1 MITSLIA
8 SVLQLDRRALKALK
22 ITDLYSLHRVVYS
35 LFDDVRS
42 VSEKSASVPSG
53 ILWADQGGD
62 FHGRRILLL
71 SDRTPDSQVN
81 QEFGEVA
88 YKPISADFLNHNR
101 YRFKVIINPTRR
113 GNASRKLMPVKGRDQ
128 ISQWFMDRAVN
139 SWGFQV
145 TEHDLQIDK
154 MEVMQFTDK
163 SGRAVTLA
171 QSHLQGSLTVT
182 DHVQFTRSFS
192 AGIGRGRAF
201 GCGLLQIVPLMDNP
215 FGN

>member
-1 MITSLIA
+1 MTTPLIA

-35 LFDDVRS
+35 LFEDVRS
-42 VSEKSASVPSG
+42 VSEKSSSVPSG

-71 SDRTPDSQVN
+71 SDRPPASRVN

-88 YKPISADFLNHNR
+88 CKPINSDFLCHNR

-113 GNASRKLMPVKGRDQ
+113 ANASRKLVPVKGRAQ
-128 ISQWFMDRAVN
+128 ISQWFKDRAVN

-145 TEHDLQIDK
+145 TEQDLQIDK
-154 MEVMQFTDK
+154 MKVVQFTDK
-163 SGRAVTLA
+163 SGRQVTQA
-171 QSHLQGSLTVT
+171 QVEVQGSLTVT
-182 DHVQFTRSFS
+182 DDAQFKRSFS